1 MAPVRETA
9 AQVLGAIATA
19 LSTDS
24 LLELAHLLRQLSD
37 CKEWAVRQSGL
48 LGLKYLLAARPD
60 CQVLDAVMPALTRS
74 LSVLSSVP
82 CSLLNRVHNNRTA
95 SYNMRSQL

>member
-1 MAPVRETA
+1 MTAQAVAPVRETA

-19 LSTDS
+19 VATDG
-24 LLELAHLLRQLSD
+24 LHQLAHLLRQLCE

-60 CQVLDAVMPALTRS
+60 SLILDAVMP
-74 LSVLSSVP
+74 VLMQGLQVILP
-82 CSLLNRVHNNRTA
+82 CPGHAISA
-95 SYNMRSQL
+95 A